1 MMATGGGSP
10 DRHGIGIQENRQG
23 VTDGVPACGRAV
35 VTQNLKAGDRYPG
48 R

>member
-35 VTQNLKAGDRYPG
+35 ATQSLKAGDRYPG